1 VFSINCAFDH
11 SAAVDPIVFYG
22 QTGVAHSHDFFGSR
36 GVGPFTTVD
45 QLRPAGTTC
54 GLSGDTASYWAPSL
68 VGPDGQVFQPSHI
81 LAYYRSPSGEA
92 IRAFPHGLK
101 IIAGVGP
108 TQAWDPELF
117 GFSCSDASPYAALPI
132 NCPGSYDR
140 LHIVFPSCWDGVNLD
155 SPDHRSH
162 MAYPDGAKC
171 PDDHPIKVVR
181 LSLHVHYEGLT
192 NGQGYQ
198 FAANPD
204 GTRPGPHADFFNG
217 WDQATLEHFVDI
229 CSNSGHDN
237 TDFCHQPTD

>member
-1 VFSINCAFDH
+1 M
-11 SAAVDPIVFYG
+11 
-22 QTGVAHSHDFFGSR
+22 
-36 GVGPFTTVD
+36 D

-101 IIAGVGP
+101 IVAGVGP

-171 PDDHPIKVVR
+171 PADHPVKLVR
-181 LSLHVHYEGLT
+181 LSLHVQYRGAHERTGLPVRSQPGRHAARAPRRLLQRLGSGDPGAPRRHLLERRA
-192 NGQGYQ
+192 GQHGLCRQ
-198 FAANPD
+198 
-204 GTRPGPHADFFNG
+204 T
-217 WDQATLEHFVDI
+217 
-229 CSNSGHDN
+229 
-237 TDFCHQPTD
+237 TD